1 MSGSH
6 YVFRTHWF
14 GPDAEPLLLKMVAHE
29 PKPEPLGVT
38 SILSLK
44 LAYMLK
50 IFSTL
55 AFLKKVPKMY
65 AFRLFGSDERLM

>member
-14 GPDAEPLLLKMVAHE
+14 GPYAEPLLLKMVAHE

-55 AFLKKVPKMY
+55 AF
-65 AFRLFGSDERLM
+65 